1 MTSMNTDAAV
11 LASEAANF
19 DRIAGELTGVKTH
32 VDAVAGQLAGHMST
46 PEAGMAA
53 QAALTRFNE
62 AMDQQLKEL
71 ADISNNIQHAGV
83 QYTTADSDSASS
95 LSSQMHI

>member
-19 DRIAGELTGVKTH
+19 DRIAGELNGHKGA
-32 VDAVAGQLAGHMST
+32 VDGIAGQLQASMKGDAGT
-46 PEAGMAA
+46 AA
-53 QAALTRFNE
+53 HLALVRFNE

-71 ADISNNIQHAGV
+71 SDISNNIQSAGT
-83 QYTTADSDSASS
+83 QYTAADADGASS
-95 LSSQMHI
+95 LASQMHL